1 MSFPLYYFL
10 FLYGLFLLVWLS
22 FSITA
27 IFHMLSYG
35 FKNAL
40 TLFST
45 LIFILVSLTML
56 GASFMY
62 ISKINWNERVVILAP
77 AENNFTVENI
87 DQ

>member
-22 FSITA
+22 FSISA

-40 TLFST
+40 TVFST
-45 LIFILVSLTML
+45 VMFVLVSFAML
-56 GASFMY
+56 GASFLY
-62 ISKINWNERVVILAP
+62 ISQIDWNERVTIMAP
-77 AENNFTVENI
+77 AGNNFTSENI
-87 DQ
+87 EE